1 VPCARHS
8 TYISA
13 NKFDPYQPH
22 LSKYKQIFPFALT
35 MNNCYPDFCRDCLE
49 NSKLENLVFADDI
62 ARCAAAWHIYVMFHL
77 FSRQERKKWFCEG
90 FTSISN
96 LELRGSSL
104 RLFLMFVTH
113 FFHLIITIIKISWSQ
128 EEI

>member
-1 VPCARHS
+1 VRYSNC
-8 TYISA
+8 ISA
-13 NKFDPYQPH
+13 NKFDTYQPY
-22 LSKYKQIFPFALT
+22 LTKYKQIFPFALT
-35 MNNCYPDFCRDCLE
+35 INNCYPNFCRDCLE

-62 ARCAAAWHIYVMFHL
+62 ARDAATWHIYVLFYL

-96 LELRGSSL
+96 LELRRYSL
-104 RLFLMFVTH
+104 RLFIVFVTH
-113 FFHLIITIIKISWSQ
+113 LLHLIITIIEISWSL